1 MRHSGL
7 RATVLLGLCLAWSGL
22 GCKDDNPF
30 DADFG
35 VEMQEPLTVS
45 WGEDEEYHRSSGEPL
60 RINARASSR
69 VDWRV
74 EITSNTGGKVIQD
87 DFILQKAI
95 AFTIALPFRE
105 NPQNTHLFSDGDS
118 VTVRAIA
125 TPQIKPSQ
133 ADRAVFHF
141 VILP

>member
-1 MRHSGL
+1 M
-7 RATVLLGLCLAWSGL
+7 RATVLLALCLTWSSL

-35 VEMQEPLTVS
+35 VEMEEALTVT
-45 WGEDEEYHRSSGEPL
+45 WGEDEEYHRSSGEFL
-60 RINARASSR
+60 LIKARASSR
-69 VDWRV
+69 VDWRI
-74 EITSNTGGKVIQD
+74 EITSNTGGKTLQD
-87 DFILQKAI
+87 DFIMQKSI
-95 AFTIALPFRE
+95 AFTIPLRFEASDTVHHP
-105 NPQNTHLFSDGDS
+105 FSDGDL

-133 ADRAVFHF
+133 AGRAIFQF